1 VLRRVSGFGVSDS
14 RAAVARLL
22 MFVCVGSA
30 VVGTLVGFSSAA
42 WKFGSR
48 ATRFAALNR
57 DDRAF
62 AVGNSIIPDK
72 QVLYEVRYLPRPGAY
87 RVVTG
92 PGPIMGATGLTRSS
106 ADDFAR
112 DFLMP
117 RRPDPRARLVIC
129 LGCAPSALG
138 TRVHTLWTD
147 HAGSSVLVV
156 GR

>member
-1 VLRRVSGFGVSDS
+1 MVVLI
-14 RAAVARLL
+14 
-22 MFVCVGSA
+22 
-30 VVGTLVGFSSAA
+30 GFSSAVE
-42 WKFGSR
+42 KFGAR
-48 ATRFAALNR
+48 ATRYAALNR

-72 QVLYEVRYLPRPGAY
+72 QVLYEVRYRPRTEAF

-92 PGPIMGATGLTRSS
+92 PGPITDATALTRSS

-112 DFLMP
+112 YFLMP
-117 RRPDPRARLVIC
+117 RRVDPHSPLVIC
-129 LGCAPSALG
+129 LGCIPSDLG
-138 TRVHTLWTD
+138 LRVHTLWTD

>member
-1 VLRRVSGFGVSDS
+1 
-14 RAAVARLL
+14 
-22 MFVCVGSA
+22 M
-30 VVGTLVGFSSAA
+30 VGFSSAVS
-42 WKFGSR
+42 KFGAR
-48 ATRFAALNR
+48 ATGYAALNR

-72 QVLYEVRYLPRPGAY
+72 QVLYEVRDQPRPEAF

-92 PGPIMGATGLTRSS
+92 PGPITDATALTRSS

-112 DFLMP
+112 YFLMP
-117 RRPDPRARLVIC
+117 RRLDPRASLVIC

-138 TRVHTLWTD
+138 SRVHRLWTD